1 MPHKWT
7 CAFYG
12 GDGPPKYVIALY
24 DHMQAAE
31 ERWVYIYGG
40 WNMLV
45 KFEGRVKTSNLV
57 PSKGGLT

>member
-40 WNMLV
+40 
-45 KFEGRVKTSNLV
+45 
-57 PSKGGLT
+57 